1 MPEEKDIRKYL
12 KHTFSDFEPIPEK
25 DMWEDI
31 LANLDQTPRKK
42 GGFWM
47 YGAIAAGIALLLAI
61 FVGFPKQGLDSSQVT
76 PAEKNI
82 TEVQP
87 FQDSDTLYTKETL
100 VPNEESKEESPTDV
114 IPSAPSSSSKQVA
127 SVETSP
133 APVQPLQESEEQTPT
148 LPFKETLAS
157 QDKPPVETGESPSNP
172 TIVLNEVS
180 PDSSLTEE
188 FVESPSL
195 PERSVGVA
203 SMETTSQDIQTED
216 SKGFSIKD
224 LSFEK
229 ALLAAGEELDKRF
242 DDSPLSAREEEKNG
256 ETVRTFKVKIGG
268 FSITHKKKVRQ
279 SKEKRT

>member
-1 MPEEKDIRKYL
+1 M
-12 KHTFSDFEPIPEK
+12 KHTFSDFEPTPER

-31 LANLDQTPRKK
+31 LANLEPSPRKK

-47 YGAIAAGIALLLAI
+47 YGAIAAGIALLLAVFI
-61 FVGFPKQGLDSSQVT
+61 GFPEKEGPQIAPTQ
-76 PAEKNI
+76 KNI

-87 FQDSDTLYTKETL
+87 IPDSDTLYTKETL
-100 VPNEESKEESPTDV
+100 VPNEESKEESPV
-114 IPSAPSSSSKQVA
+114 GLIPSAPSTSPKQVAAVEPSPSQILTQQETEEHSPSIPLEETLATQDRPVVDSEQNTPDLAIALSEVEPNPSSTEQLIETPRLPEHSVAIA
-127 SVETSP
+127 SVETNP
-133 APVQPLQESEEQTPT
+133 QE
-148 LPFKETLAS
+148 
-157 QDKPPVETGESPSNP
+157 
-172 TIVLNEVS
+172 
-180 PDSSLTEE
+180 
-188 FVESPSL
+188 
-195 PERSVGVA
+195 
-203 SMETTSQDIQTED
+203 IQSED
-216 SKGFSIKD
+216 SKGFSIKE